1 MNEQVARRVP
11 ARVATTFWQRMLF
24 AAPRSAARY
33 PFYYVNRDRATVY
46 NSDEMTDTPHNVRKI
61 RKVLVANRGEIA
73 VRVLRTCHEQG
84 IATAAVFSDPDRTAL
99 HVRLADEAYRLGPAP
114 ASESYLKV
122 DAIIEVA
129 KKIDADA
136 IHPGY
141 GFLSENAGFAEACA
155 DAGLLFIGPP
165 PEAIRA
171 MGDKTAARQLMKEAG
186 VPMAPGTTDAIDDAD
201 RATEIA
207 DDIGYP
213 VLIKAAA
220 GGGGK
225 GMRIV
230 REASGFK
237 SALRGARSEA
247 QSAFGDG
254 RVFIEKYI
262 EEPRHIE
269 FQILADEHGNT
280 IHLFERECSIQRRH
294 QKVIEEAPSTIL
306 TPEVRAE
313 MGEAAVRAAASCGY
327 TNAGTVEFLADSDLN
342 YYCMEMNTRLQVEH
356 PVTEWITG
364 VDLVA
369 EQIRVAEGRPLDFAQ
384 EDLSMHGHAI
394 ECRVYAE
401 DPTNQFLPDPG
412 PLVRHAAPS
421 GLGVRVDAGVEEG
434 GDVLIHYDP
443 MISKLTTWGRTRDD
457 AIRRMERALD
467 EYEIAGVTTTIP
479 FCAFAMR
486 HEAFRSGR
494 FSTHFVDQHFDP
506 AALAPGSEER
516 DTMAALAATLY
527 RATQETDAAPA
538 IESGAA
544 DGRAMSPWRRRRQ
557 RHT

>member
-1 MNEQVARRVP
+1 MTETP
-11 ARVATTFWQRMLF
+11 S
-24 AAPRSAARY
+24 SA
-33 PFYYVNRDRATVY
+33 
-46 NSDEMTDTPHNVRKI
+46 RKI

-73 VRVLRTCHEQG
+73 VRVIRTCQELEL
-84 IATAAVFSDPDRTAL
+84 ATVAVYSDPDRLAP

-114 ASESYLKV
+114 ASDSYLKM

-129 KKIDADA
+129 TESGADA

-141 GFLSENAGFAEACA
+141 GFLSENADFATACAEA
-155 DAGLLFIGPP
+155 GLIFIGPP
-165 PEAIRA
+165 PDAIRA

-201 RATEIA
+201 RAAAIA
-207 DDIGYP
+207 ADIGYP

-230 REASGFK
+230 HDPGEFK
-237 SALRGARSEA
+237 RAMRGARSEA
-247 QSAFGDG
+247 ASAFGDG
-254 RVFIEKYI
+254 RVFVEKYI

-294 QKVIEEAPSTIL
+294 QKVIEEAPSSVL
-306 TPEVRAE
+306 TPAVRQA

-327 TNAGTVEFLADSDLN
+327 TNAGTVEFLVDKDLN
-342 YYCMEMNTRLQVEH
+342 YYFMEMNTRLQVEH

-364 VDLVA
+364 IDLVA
-369 EQIRVAEGRPLDFAQ
+369 EQIRVAEGQPLNIEQD
-384 EDLSMHGHAI
+384 DLSMHGHAI

-401 DPTNQFLPDPG
+401 DPANQFLPDPG
-412 PLVRHAAPS
+412 PLHRHAAPA
-421 GLGVRVDAGVEEG
+421 GFGVRVDAGVEEG
-434 GDVLIHYDP
+434 GEVLIHYDP
-443 MISKLTTWGRTRDD
+443 MISKLTTWGRTRDE

-486 HEAFRSGR
+486 HDAFRSGQ
-494 FSTHFVDQHFDP
+494 FSTHFVDDHFDP
-506 AALAPGSEER
+506 VALAPDNETH
-516 DTMAALAATLY
+516 DTVAALAATLY
-527 RATQETDAAPA
+527 RATQQTDEAPA
-538 IESGAA
+538 IDAGSPN
-544 DGRAMSPWRRRRQ
+544 GRTMSPWRRRRQ